1 MNALGN
7 RISDTETSSMT
18 GLMMDVP
25 LMISSIL
32 RHAAHWY
39 SDIEIVTRTVEGPIH
54 RYTYLEAEER
64 TAQLAHALRALGVE
78 PGDRVGTLAWNTHR
92 HFELYYGISGIGAVL
107 HTVNPRLH
115 PSQIAYIVDHAQDR
129 YLFVDLTFV
138 PILEAIASKLPSV
151 RGYVILTAEATMPKT
166 SLPNALCY
174 ETLLAAQ
181 PKAIDWPV
189 FDERTASSLCYTS
202 GTTGEPKGALYSH
215 RSTLLHAMSC
225 NSVDQNSHREILRC
239 VMPLVPMFHVNAWG
253 APYAAPMIGSKL
265 VMAGAGYDAA
275 SIYEL
280 MEAEG
285 VTAAAG
291 VPAVWLR
298 LLAYMEETGKNLTT
312 LKSLRVGGSA
322 AAPSLI
328 EAFEGMGIEVHH
340 GWGMTE
346 ASPVCTSGCLR
357 PQDDDSRRRY
367 DYHAKAGH
375 CLFGVEMK
383 VVDAAGATLPEDGV
397 AQGELYIRGPWVAR
411 AYYENAEAT
420 ERSFTADGWFRT
432 GDIASLDSDGYLTIR
447 DRAKDLIKSGGEWI
461 SSIDLENI
469 ALGHEQIEEAAAIA
483 VPDAKW
489 GERPA
494 LIVRRAAGSS
504 LDAEAILTFLRP
516 KVAIWWLPERIVFVD
531 EMPYTATG
539 KISKKSLRERYAQR
553 HGERSE

>member
-7 RISDTETSSMT
+7 RISATEPGFMP

-32 RHAAHWY
+32 KHAARWY
-39 SDIEIVTRTVEGPIH
+39 ADTEIVTRTVEGPIH
-54 RYTYLEAEER
+54 RYTYAEAAER
-64 TAQLAHALRALGVE
+64 TAQLAHALHALGVE
-78 PGDRVGTLAWNTHR
+78 RGDRIGTLAWNTHR
-92 HFELYYGISGIGAVL
+92 HFELYYGISSIGAVL
-107 HTVNPRLH
+107 HTINPRLH
-115 PSQIAYIVDHAQDR
+115 PSQIAYIVNHARDR
-129 YLFVDLTFV
+129 YVFVDLTFV
-138 PILEAIASKLPSV
+138 PILEAIAAKLPSV

-181 PKAIDWPV
+181 PKTIDWPV

-202 GTTGEPKGALYSH
+202 GTTGDPKGALYSH

-225 NSVDQNSHREILRC
+225 NGVDQNSHRGILRC

-253 APYAAPMIGSKL
+253 APYTAPMIGSKL
-265 VMAGAGYDAA
+265 VMVGAGYDAA

-285 VTAAAG
+285 VTAAGG
-291 VPAVWLR
+291 VPAVWVR
-298 LLAYMEETGKNLTT
+298 LLTYMEETGKNLST

-322 AAPSLI
+322 APPSLI

-357 PQDDDSRRRY
+357 PQDDNTARRLES
-367 DYHAKAGH
+367 HAKAGH
-375 CLFGVEMK
+375 CLFGVDMK
-383 VVDAAGATLPEDGV
+383 IVDPAGATLPDDGE
-397 AQGELYIRGPWVAR
+397 AQGELYIRGPWVAS

-420 ERSFTADGWFRT
+420 ERSFTDDGWFRT
-432 GDIASLDSDGYLTIR
+432 GDIASLEPDGYLTIR

-461 SSIDLENI
+461 SSIDLENV

-483 VPDAKW
+483 IPDAKW

-494 LIVRRAAGSS
+494 LIVRRSAGSS
-504 LDAEAILTFLRP
+504 LDAAAILEYLKP
-516 KVAIWWLPERIVFVD
+516 KVASWWLPERIVFVD
-531 EMPYTATG
+531 EMPYSATG
-539 KISKKSLRERYAQR
+539 KISKKTLRERFDSLSSRA
-553 HGERSE
+553 